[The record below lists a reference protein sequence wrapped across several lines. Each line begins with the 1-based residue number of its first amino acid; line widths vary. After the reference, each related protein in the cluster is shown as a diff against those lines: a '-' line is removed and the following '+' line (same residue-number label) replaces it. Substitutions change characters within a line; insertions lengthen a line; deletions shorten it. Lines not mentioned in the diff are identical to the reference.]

1 MSKFPCASNPFFC
14 LQANERRD
22 PKYDGEYGFVTF
34 AEHLEMAKEL
44 GFAVIPEIKQAYAT
58 NKVRQ
63 KNFTSIENFNSII
76 QIELNS
82 RYWRSAVFKI
92 PSRR

>member
-1 MSKFPCASNPFFC
+1 MPSCC

-58 NKVRQ
+58 NKVRH
-63 KNFTSIENFNSII
+63 KNFTSIKNVNSII

-82 RYWRSAVFKI
+82 RYWKKEVFQI
-92 PSRR
+92 PSRK